1 MFIVLVFLP
10 GVLPDEEGFGFG
22 IHDQLFV
29 VQPTVP
35 GEHVGS
41 GNGQGYGNGPHAGEQ
56 LVGQQNRGE
65 GTVGDAAEHGH
76 HAGGGAKRGGQ
87 AQQGRCGTAEG
98 GADEEGG
105 NDLAA
110 LVPGPEGEYGE
121 ENLEQEGPW
130 GCVSRHGPGDH
141 IHTGAVVVSGAHQ
154 QCEQHHQSAAD
165 QHPHPPV
172 GGQLGIAYAAQL
184 HGVAE
189 QGRHQSAQ
197 DAQGQQLYQCERMKG
212 RYALDD
218 QCVGRDAEKTG
229 HQQ

>member
-1 MFIVLVFLP
+1 M
-10 GVLPDEEGFGFG
+10 
-22 IHDQLFV
+22 
-29 VQPTVP
+29 
-35 GEHVGS
+35 
-41 GNGQGYGNGPHAGEQ
+41 
-56 LVGQQNRGE
+56 
-65 GTVGDAAEHGH
+65 
-76 HAGGGAKRGGQ
+76 
-87 AQQGRCGTAEG
+87 GR
-98 GADEEGG
+98 
-105 NDLAA
+105 
-110 LVPGPEGEYGE
+110 
-121 ENLEQEGPW
+121 
-130 GCVSRHGPGDH
+130 VSRHGPGDH

-229 HQQ
+229 HQLSKKGGEETGDDGGIVHDAHALHLHGKDCRANRGAKEGGKTGGHPSHGKDTGVPAVQLQPTAQLAADAAANLERGSLPSGAAARSGG